1 MPMALWLFVILIV
14 LSASF
19 VLYLSFGPLRRAPN
33 VGNLRLIAAFQYLAA
48 LLLAGARLLGM
59 A

>member
-1 MPMALWLFVILIV
+1 MALWFIVILIV

-19 VLYLSFGPLRRAPN
+19 VLFLAAGPLRKAPHAS
-33 VGNLRLIAAFQYLAA
+33 GLRLIAAAQYLAA
-48 LLLAGARLLGM
+48 LLLAGARLLGK